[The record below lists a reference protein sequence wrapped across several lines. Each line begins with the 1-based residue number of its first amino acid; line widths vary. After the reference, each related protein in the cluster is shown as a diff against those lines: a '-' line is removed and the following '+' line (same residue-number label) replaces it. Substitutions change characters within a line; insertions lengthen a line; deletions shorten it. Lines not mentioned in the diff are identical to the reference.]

1 MNLYKAAKRY
11 LELGFHPIACLPREK
26 RTWVEWKKYQTVA
39 PTEKELSGW
48 WGIRPDANV
57 ALVFGRGTF
66 AVDMDGEGAENLLIE
81 KGIIFPEDAPRSK
94 TARGDHVLLSSDRP
108 IPDCVGLLSD
118 GNGNHIDIRG
128 VGYIVA
134 PPSVHP
140 TGAVYRWINPP
151 TGQLPKAPQALLDLI
166 TKAKPQPDVKHESDG
181 NWVADALS
189 SGSAEGARDHTCTR
203 LAGYFIGLG
212 VDAETTKT
220 ILCET
225 FGRNCSP
232 PFPAREVAKCVD
244 SIDRRHKKPELKLEA
259 FPISTS
265 LIEFCKEM
273 DNPEEMRLRTHLN
286 GLNSKLDGGFSKG
299 ELIYLAA
306 RAGVGKTA
314 LSLQFAYSAAL
325 DGATT
330 LIVSH
335 EMLVSALVRRIVA
348 QNSSIS
354 ASDIRRK
361 QLGEM
366 QRDAV
371 MSAVTQLSGLPIW
384 LTDRAYTF
392 ADIYN
397 LAEKMRTGPGLD
409 FLIIDYLQRITGQ
422 SKSDRRL
429 QIEQISNSL
438 KSLAQEFRIPV
449 LCLSAVSRP
458 AKGQSL
464 KPTMESL
471 RESGAL
477 EHDADIII
485 LLDRGVKEIE
495 TTLLVAKNRDGA
507 TGIIDLEFTAPLLS
521 FQEVS
526 RETSNTHEEFLKCP
540 Q

>member
-1 MNLYKAAKRY
+1 MKFYQAAIKY
-11 LELGFHPIACLPREK
+11 LKLGFHPIACLPREK
-26 RTWVEWKKYQTVA
+26 RTWVEWKKYQTEA

-66 AVDMDGEGAENLLIE
+66 AVDMDGEQAENLLIE
-81 KGIIFPEDAPRSK
+81 NGISLPEDAPRSK
-94 TARGDHVLLSSDRP
+94 TANGLHVLLSSDRP

-140 TGAVYRWINPP
+140 TGAVYRWITPP
-151 TGQLPKAPQALLDLI
+151 TGSLPKAPQSLLDLI
-166 TKAKPQPDVKHESDG
+166 TKAKPEPGIKHESDG
-181 NWVADALS
+181 GWVADALS
-189 SGSAEGARDHTCTR
+189 GGAGEGARDHTCTR

-225 FGRNCSP
+225 FGRNSTP
-232 PFPAREVAKCVD
+232 PFPAREIFKCVD
-244 SIDRRHKKPELKLEA
+244 SIDRRHQRPDLKLEA

-265 LIEFCKEM
+265 LVEFCKEL
-273 DNPEEMRLRTHLN
+273 DRPEERRIRTHLN
-286 GLNSKLDGGFSKG
+286 GLNRKLDGGFSKG

-314 LSLQFAYSAAL
+314 LSLQFAQSAAL
-325 DGATT
+325 DGAIT

-348 QNSSIS
+348 QTAKVS
-354 ASDIRRK
+354 ASDIRQK
-361 QLGEM
+361 QLNEM
-366 QRDAV
+366 QRVDVMGAV
-371 MSAVTQLSGLPIW
+371 KLLSDLPVW
-384 LTDRAYTF
+384 MTDRAYTF

-397 LAEKMRTGPGLD
+397 LSETMKAGPGLD
-409 FLIIDYLQRITGQ
+409 FLIVDYLQRITGQ
-422 SKSDRRL
+422 SKTDRRV
-429 QIEQISNSL
+429 QIESISNSL
-438 KSLAQEFRIPV
+438 KSLAQEFKIPV

-458 AKGQSL
+458 AKGQST

-485 LLDRGVKEIE
+485 LLDRGIKERD
-495 TTLLVAKNRDGA
+495 TNLLVAKNRDGA
-507 TGIIDLEFTAPLLS
+507 TGVVQLEFDPPLVR
-521 FQEVS
+521 FQAKQLEV
-526 RETSNTHEEFLKCP
+526 
-540 Q
+540 

>member
-1 MNLYKAAKRY
+1 MTLHEAAKRY
-11 LELGFHPIACLPREK
+11 LELGYHPIACLPREK

-66 AVDMDGEGAENLLIE
+66 AVDMDGGEAEGLLTE
-81 KGIIFPEDAPRSK
+81 KGITLPGDAPRSK
-94 TARGDHVLLSSDRP
+94 TSNGLHVLLSSDRP

-134 PPSVHP
+134 PPSIHP
-140 TGAVYRWINPP
+140 SGAMYRWIKPP
-151 TGQLPKAPQALLDLI
+151 TGVLPKAPPALLDLI
-166 TKAKPQPDVKHESDG
+166 TKTKPEPGMKHETG
-181 NWVADALS
+181 KNWVADALS
-189 SGSAEGARDHTCTR
+189 SGAADGTRDHTCTR
-203 LAGYFIGLG
+203 LAGYFIGRGLD
-212 VDAETTKT
+212 VETTKT

-225 FGRNCSP
+225 FGRNCTP
-232 PFPAREVAKCVD
+232 PFPAREISKCVD
-244 SIDRRHKKPELKLEA
+244 SINKRHEKPHLKLEA
-259 FPISTS
+259 FPISAS
-265 LIEFCKEM
+265 LIEFCKEL
-273 DNPEEMRLRTHLN
+273 DKPEERRIRTHLN
-286 GLNSKLDGGFSKG
+286 ELNGKLDGGFSKG

-314 LSLQFAYSAAL
+314 LSLQFAQSAAL

-335 EMLVSALVRRIVA
+335 EMLVSALVGRIVA
-348 QNSSIS
+348 QTSKVS
-354 ASDIRRK
+354 ASDIRQK
-361 QLGEM
+361 KLNEI
-366 QRDAV
+366 QRVDVMGAV
-371 MSAVTQLSGLPIW
+371 KLLSDLPVW

-392 ADIYN
+392 ADIYK
-397 LAEKMRTGPGLD
+397 LSEEMREGPGLD
-409 FLIIDYLQRITGQ
+409 FLIVDYLQRVTATG
-422 SKSDRRL
+422 KTDRRI
-429 QIEQISNSL
+429 QVETISNSL

-458 AKGQSL
+458 VKGQST

-485 LLDRGVKEIE
+485 LLDRGVNEQD

-507 TGIIDLEFTAPLLS
+507 TGVVQLEFDPPLVR
-521 FQEVS
+521 FQ
-526 RETSNTHEEFLKCP
+526 TK
-540 Q
+540 

>member
-1 MNLYKAAKRY
+1 MNNFQAAKRY
-11 LELGFHPIACLPREK
+11 LELGFHPIACLPRGK

-66 AVDMDGEGAENLLIE
+66 AVDLDGEGAEDLLVQR
-81 KGIIFPEDAPRSK
+81 GITLPEDAPRSK
-94 TARGDHVLLSSDRP
+94 TSSGWHVLLSSDRP

-140 TGAVYRWINPP
+140 SGAIYKWIIPP
-151 TGQLPKAPQALLDLI
+151 TGSLPKAPQALLDVI
-166 TKAKPQPDVKHESDG
+166 TKAKSQPEIKHESDG
-181 NWVADALS
+181 SWVADALS
-189 SGSAEGARDHTCTR
+189 SGAAEGARDHTCTR

-225 FGRNCSP
+225 FGRNSSP
-232 PFPAREVAKCVD
+232 PFPAREISKCVD
-244 SIDRRHKKPELKLEA
+244 SIDRRHKNPELKLEA
-259 FPISTS
+259 FPIATS
-265 LIEFCKEM
+265 LIEFYKEL
-273 DNPEEMRLRTHLN
+273 DRPEERRIRTHLN
-286 GLNSKLDGGFSKG
+286 ELNRKLDGGFSRG

-314 LSLQFAYSAAL
+314 LSLQFAQAAAL

-335 EMLVSALVRRIVA
+335 EMLVPALVRRMVA
-348 QNSSIS
+348 QTSNIS
-354 ASDIRRK
+354 ASDIRQK
-361 QLGEM
+361 QLGET
-366 QRDAV
+366 QRDAILGTV
-371 MSAVTQLSGLPIW
+371 KKLSDLPIW

-397 LAEKMRTGPGLD
+397 LSETMKAGPGLD
-409 FLIIDYLQRITGQ
+409 FLIVDYLQRITSQ
-422 SKSDRRL
+422 SKTDRRV
-429 QIEQISNSL
+429 QIESISNSL

-458 AKGQSL
+458 AKGQST

-485 LLDRGVKEIE
+485 LLDRGVKERD

-507 TGIIDLEFTAPLLS
+507 TGVLQLEFDPPLVR
-521 FQEVS
+521 FQAKQMEVQ
-526 RETSNTHEEFLKCP
+526 R
-540 Q
+540 

>member
-1 MNLYKAAKRY
+1 METYQAAKDY
-11 LELGFHPIACLPREK
+11 LKLGYHPIACLPREK

-66 AVDMDGEGAENLLIE
+66 AVDMDGEGAEGLLIE

-118 GNGNHIDIRG
+118 GNGNHVDIRG

-134 PPSVHP
+134 PPSIHP
-140 TGAVYRWINPP
+140 TGAVYRWITPP
-151 TGQLPKAPQALLDLI
+151 TGLLPKAPQALIDLI
-166 TKAKPQPDVKHESDG
+166 ATVKLQPEIKHESSG
-181 NWVADALS
+181 SWVADALS
-189 SGSAEGARDHTCTR
+189 EGASEGSRDHTCTR

-225 FGRNCSP
+225 FGRNSTP
-232 PFPAREVAKCVD
+232 PFPAREISKCVD
-244 SIDRRHKKPELKLEA
+244 SIDKRHQRPDLKLEA
-259 FPISTS
+259 FPIAQS
-265 LIEFCKEM
+265 LVEFCKEL
-273 DNPEEMRLRTHLN
+273 DQPEEMRLRTHLN

-314 LSLQFAYSAAL
+314 LSLQFAQSAAL

-335 EMLVSALVRRIVA
+335 EMLIPALVRRIVV
-348 QNSSIS
+348 QTSSVS
-354 ASDIRRK
+354 ASDIRQK
-361 QLGEM
+361 QIGEM
-366 QRDAV
+366 QRDAI
-371 MSAVTQLSGLPIW
+371 MGAVTQLSDLPIW

-392 ADIYN
+392 ADILN
-397 LAEKMRTGPGLD
+397 LSEKMRDGPGLD
-409 FLIIDYLQRITGQ
+409 FLIIDYLQRITTQ
-422 SKSDRRL
+422 SKIDRRL
-429 QIEQISNSL
+429 QVEQISNSL

-458 AKGQSL
+458 VKGQSI

-485 LLDRGVKEIE
+485 LLDRGVKETE

-507 TGIIDLEFTAPLLS
+507 TGLVQLEFTAPLLS
-521 FQEVS
+521 FEEVS
-526 RETSNTHEEFLKCP
+526 RETEDLT
-540 Q
+540 